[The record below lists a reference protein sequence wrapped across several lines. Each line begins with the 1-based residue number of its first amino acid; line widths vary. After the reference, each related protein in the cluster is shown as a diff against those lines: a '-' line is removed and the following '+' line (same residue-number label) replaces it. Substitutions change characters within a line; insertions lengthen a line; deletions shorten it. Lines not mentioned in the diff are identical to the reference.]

1 MILNTKLE
9 KKMIVA
15 FEMKLVCNY
24 HEKEDP
30 TGFENSDRNQESEEI
45 SCETDLVS
53 NYENLEGI
61 VRISEIAFGRI
72 IINESYTEG

>member
-1 MILNTKLE
+1 
-9 KKMIVA
+9 MIVA

-45 SCETDLVS
+45 SCETELEDLRFEK
-53 NYENLEGI
+53 NI
-61 VRISEIAFGRI
+61 
-72 IINESYTEG
+72 YTNTG

>member
-1 MILNTKLE
+1 MDL
-9 KKMIVA
+9 
-15 FEMKLVCNY
+15 
-24 HEKEDP
+24 
-30 TGFENSDRNQESEEI
+30 EEI

-72 IINESYTEG
+72 IINESYTEGWNMYQPKTKRI

>member
-1 MILNTKLE
+1 
-9 KKMIVA
+9 MIVA

-45 SCETDLVS
+45 
-53 NYENLEGI
+53 
-61 VRISEIAFGRI
+61 AFGRI
-72 IINESYTEG
+72 IINESYTEGWNMYQPKTKRI

>member
-1 MILNTKLE
+1 
-9 KKMIVA
+9 MIVA

-61 VRISEIAFGRI
+61 VRI
-72 IINESYTEG
+72 